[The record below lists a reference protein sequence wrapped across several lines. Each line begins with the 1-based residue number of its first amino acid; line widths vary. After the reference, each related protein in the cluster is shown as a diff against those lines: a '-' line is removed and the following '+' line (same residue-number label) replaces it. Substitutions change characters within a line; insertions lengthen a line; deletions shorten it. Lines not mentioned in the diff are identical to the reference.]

1 MPGQELGLT
10 TNGHDALVG
19 SANFRAYANPQAFA
33 LPVGFQL
40 GNVPRT
46 YGYWYAPGFS
56 QWDLALMKEFSLGNE
71 TRRLQLRFE
80 AQNVLDHMNAGNP
93 LTGVTSSGFGQII
106 TQAGNPPKP

>member
-1 MPGQELGLT
+1 MDTMRWLAPPTLDRTRIRKHLRYPL
-10 TNGHDALVG
+10 AFSLVM
-19 SANFRAYANPQAFA
+19 S
-33 LPVGFQL
+33 
-40 GNVPRT
+40 PRT
-46 YGYWYAPGFS
+46 YGYWYGPGFS

-80 AQNVLDHMNAGNP
+80 AQKVLDHMNAGNP